1 MVTVKHEFVN
11 PQDDGADDTIT
22 RPSDWNAD
30 HVDGSGNPLTLLD
43 ANSLDPIYQQFGAPD
58 TAFEFNS
65 SSLTGLTAMG
75 SPDTEAA
82 HTTIPGHYYVADN
95 DAVQV
100 GRYLSATPPF
110 TAICKITEA
119 TLWDNYKYV
128 GLFGGVATPG
138 RFQGVYIQFNG
149 SNLINVKT
157 FTGPTDTGPGTESVT
172 NAPYDPG
179 AAMPIYL
186 GIKVNSS
193 TNVDY
198 YYARAP
204 GVVWYPIALARNPL
218 ATIASVGI
226 SVGAYA
232 GTVQAAYDFL
242 RVWNSAKT
250 FPAFS

>member
-1 MVTVKHEFVN
+1 VVTVKHEFEN
-11 PQDDGADDTIT
+11 PQDDGADTTIT

-30 HVDGSGNPLTLLD
+30 HVDGNGDPLNLLD
-43 ANSLDPIYQQFGAPD
+43 ANSLDPIFQQFGAPD
-58 TAFEFNS
+58 TAFEFNT

-128 GLFGGVATPG
+128 GLFAGVATPG
-138 RFQGVYIQFNG
+138 RFQGAYIQFNG

-157 FTGPTDTGPGTESVT
+157 FTGPTDTGPGTESIST
-172 NAPYDPG
+172 PPYDPG

-186 GIKVNSS
+186 GVKVNSS

-198 YYARAP
+198 YYSRAP
-204 GVVWYPIALARNPL
+204 GQVWYPVALARNPL